1 MERDTLWIMSVKK
14 SLFLVCTLMALS
26 ATAAW
31 AYRPLKGIAL
41 PGIKDQPVIV
51 EAVTSSI
58 QDAKESPD
66 LTWDTTVSVKN
77 VSTKPIQAIDI
88 ELTMADIQGFII
100 TRIVRA
106 APLSLAPQAASTQRL
121 REVYLAWPGVF
132 TSAQVKSVTF
142 SDGTRWPP
150 AVEPQLK

>member
-31 AYRPLKGIAL
+31 AYRPLKGVAL
-41 PGIKDQPVIV
+41 PGIKDQPVVV

-58 QDAKESPD
+58 KDEDAAPN

-77 VSTKPIQAIDI
+77 VSAKPIRAINI

-100 TRIVRA
+100 TRVARTV
-106 APLSLAPQAASTQRL
+106 PLSLAPQAVSAQRL
-121 REVYLAWPGVF
+121 RETYLAWPGVF
-132 TSAQVKSVTF
+132 TSAQVKSVIF
-142 SDGTRWPP
+142 DDGTLWPS
-150 AVEPQLK
+150 VEVQLK

>member
-1 MERDTLWIMSVKK
+1 MEHDTLWIMDVKK
-14 SLFLVCTLMALS
+14 SLFLVCTLVTLS

-41 PGIKDQPVIV
+41 PSIKDQPVIV
-51 EAVTSSI
+51 EGVTSSV
-58 QDAKESPD
+58 QDEVKSPD
-66 LTWDTTVSVKN
+66 LTWDTTVSVRN
-77 VSTKPIQAIDI
+77 VSSKPVQSIDI

-106 APLSLAPQAASTQRL
+106 MPLSLAPQAASAQRL

-142 SDGTRWPP
+142 TDGTRWPP
-150 AVEPQLK
+150 VVEPQLK